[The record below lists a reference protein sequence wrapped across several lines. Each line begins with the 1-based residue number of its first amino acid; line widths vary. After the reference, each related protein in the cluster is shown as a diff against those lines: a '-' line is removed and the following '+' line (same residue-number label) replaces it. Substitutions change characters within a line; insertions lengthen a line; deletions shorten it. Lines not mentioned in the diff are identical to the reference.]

1 MTKINKI
8 IGIDASNIKNG
19 GGGTHLIELLNSLD
33 VDSLKDTK
41 IIVWAPKLLLMKIKD
56 YHWLDKKTHKL
67 INFGFISRVVWQKLF
82 LTKQL
87 KKMKCDLLL
96 VVGGSHVTSFKPIVV
111 MSRNMLP
118 FEYKELFRYGFSLLT
133 LKFILLRWAQIS
145 SFRNANGI
153 IFLTNYAKKNVLKVI
168 GKIQGEVSVIPHGL
182 NSRFERRVKKQKHI
196 SLYDNKNPYKLLY
209 VSSIYPYKHQW
220 HVLEAVFIL
229 RDKGYPLTLTLVGP
243 SHKPSLK
250 LLKKYIAKYDPFF
263 KWVEYYGEVSY
274 KKIDEIYGLADL
286 GVFASTCENMPNVL
300 LETMMSGLPIACS
313 DKGPMPDILR
323 NSGLYFNAEDP
334 ISIASNLQKLID
346 SPDLRKRLAN
356 EGQLMSKK
364 YSWSKCSLDTMQ
376 FMSRIQS
383 TFKAN
388 KGQ

>member
-118 FEYKELFRYGFSLLT
+118 FEYKGFLGMDFLCSHLNLFYFVG
-133 LKFILLRWAQIS
+133 LK
-145 SFRNANGI
+145 
-153 IFLTNYAKKNVLKVI
+153 Y
-168 GKIQGEVSVIPHGL
+168 
-182 NSRFERRVKKQKHI
+182 
-196 SLYDNKNPYKLLY
+196 
-209 VSSIYPYKHQW
+209 
-220 HVLEAVFIL
+220 
-229 RDKGYPLTLTLVGP
+229 
-243 SHKPSLK
+243 
-250 LLKKYIAKYDPFF
+250 
-263 KWVEYYGEVSY
+263 
-274 KKIDEIYGLADL
+274 LA
-286 GVFASTCENMPNVL
+286 
-300 LETMMSGLPIACS
+300 LETLME
-313 DKGPMPDILR
+313 
-323 NSGLYFNAEDP
+323 LYF
-334 ISIASNLQKLID
+334 
-346 SPDLRKRLAN
+346 
-356 EGQLMSKK
+356 
-364 YSWSKCSLDTMQ
+364 
-376 FMSRIQS
+376 
-383 TFKAN
+383 
-388 KGQ
+388 